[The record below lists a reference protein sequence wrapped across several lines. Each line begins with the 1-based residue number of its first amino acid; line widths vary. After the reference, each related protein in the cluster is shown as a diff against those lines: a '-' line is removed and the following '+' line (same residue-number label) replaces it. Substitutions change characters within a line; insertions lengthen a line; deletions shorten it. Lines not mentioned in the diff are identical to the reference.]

1 VGEEAGSDLVGIA
14 SLTEQE
20 MVFKAELE
28 QAIGER
34 DRGFCP
40 RGCSRVWSEGKS
52 EGKLLELELE

>member
-34 DRGFCP
+34 DRGFCSSWVFTCLV
-40 RGCSRVWSEGKS
+40 RGK
-52 EGKLLELELE
+52 K